1 MYSPA
6 FVSPH
11 LRLIAAEFR
20 RQSTY
25 RLALAAG
32 IFTNGVFGMI
42 RAGVLLGAVAGAGG
56 SVGGYDARSAL
67 LYVLWGQALLG
78 AIPMWGWNDIADRV
92 RTGEI
97 AVDLARPMDLQTYW
111 WFRDIGRAAMQFVG
125 RGLPILV
132 LGSIL
137 LRVPPPSDPLVY
149 LAGIVGLLLGLGV
162 NYLCRYAMN
171 LISFWTLEVQGYQI
185 LYMVGVSLLSGFYVP
200 IHLFPDWLGTIAAWS
215 PFPAMYQYPVDL
227 LSGRTVG
234 ADAWTVLGVQVV
246 WVAVLLVF
254 TRLITR
260 AGTRRLVIQGG

>member
-1 MYSPA
+1 MSAY
-6 FVSPH
+6 
-11 LRLIAAEFR
+11 LQLIAAEFR

-32 IFTNGVFGMI
+32 IFTNGVFGLI

-56 SVGGYDARSAL
+56 MVGGYDARAAV

-97 AVDLARPMDLQTYW
+97 AVDLARPMDLQVYW
-111 WFRDIGRAAMQFVG
+111 WFRDIGRAGMQFVG

-132 LGSIL
+132 LGSIAL
-137 LRVPPPSDPLVY
+137 QVPPPTDPLVY
-149 LAGIVGLLLGLGV
+149 LAGIVGLFLGLAV

-171 LISFWTLEVQGYQI
+171 LIAFWTLEVQGYQI
-185 LYMVGVSLLSGFYVP
+185 LYMVAVSLLAGFYVP
-200 IHLFPDWLGTIAAWS
+200 IHLFPDWLKTVAEAS

-234 ADAWTVLGVQVV
+234 PEVWPVLGVQLV
-246 WVAVLLVF
+246 WIGVLLVF
-254 TRLITR
+254 TRVVTH

>member
-1 MYSPA
+1 MRVWTSGGVWLSQTSGRVGSASMVVSLVGSSPA
-6 FVSPH
+6 PYAACVPNPRAKSRAPRSPRKCIAEPSGEVYSLALVSPY

-20 RQSTY
+20 RQSAY

-32 IFTNGVFGMI
+32 IFTNGSFGLI

-111 WFRDIGRAAMQFVG
+111 WFRDIGRAAMQFLG

-132 LGSIL
+132 LGSIV
-137 LRVPPPSDPLVY
+137 LRVPPPSDPLVH
-149 LAGIVGLLLGLGV
+149 LAGIIGLL
-162 NYLCRYAMN
+162 
-171 LISFWTLEVQGYQI
+171 
-185 LYMVGVSLLSGFYVP
+185 
-200 IHLFPDWLGTIAAWS
+200 
-215 PFPAMYQYPVDL
+215 
-227 LSGRTVG
+227 
-234 ADAWTVLGVQVV
+234 
-246 WVAVLLVF
+246 
-254 TRLITR
+254 
-260 AGTRRLVIQGG
+260 